1 MIMSLEEPSGTNTRS
16 SDWGKGEE
24 GGGELAHW
32 IFLMDSLSGNR
43 EKRNDDVCSSFGGN
57 YEFYKETP
65 FSSWLLPLHW
75 IVSLPELLQRHK
87 VQLSEICLSLK
98 KRNYLLI

>member
-32 IFLMDSLSGNR
+32 IFLMDSLSAN
-43 EKRNDDVCSSFGGN
+43 
-57 YEFYKETP
+57 
-65 FSSWLLPLHW
+65 
-75 IVSLPELLQRHK
+75 
-87 VQLSEICLSLK
+87 
-98 KRNYLLI
+98 